1 VTVSLEFSDPQG
13 YADLATFVRRARA
26 ADADAAV
33 RLVTRGAVLGVWAG
47 VLAGSGLFA
56 TGAAVGHRGFAL
68 AGPVAVDCDV
78 VVLASALTDR
88 FARMPGDTVLSVP
101 PATSHAPWAGQLPLA
116 GPWERVGAIAESV
129 LAELAADGIAAV
141 ARAVP
146 DAVGSAA
153 VDAVRHR
160 VWAAPLPVQRHD
172 DAGDVAEPGQAPGWV
187 VPTGAAFA
195 ASVLGLLPRGPGGS
209 AATATGT
216 ATATAT
222 GASGG
227 PRDTADVAQVCR
239 CGRWARIRLQR
250 GHVFA
255 RA

>member
-1 VTVSLEFSDPQG
+1 MTVSLEFPDPQG

-68 AGPVAVDCDV
+68 AGPVGADCDV
-78 VVLASALTDR
+78 VVSASALTDR

-101 PATSHAPWAGQLPLA
+101 PTAAHAPWAGQLPLA
-116 GPWERVGAIAESV
+116 GPWEPVGTIAESV

-160 VWAAPLPVQRHD
+160 VWAAALPVQR
-172 DAGDVAEPGQAPGWV
+172 DVDRAEADEPGQSPGWV

-195 ASVLGLLPRGPGGS
+195 AWVLGLLPRGARGS
-209 AATATGT
+209 AGT
-216 ATATAT
+216 AI
-222 GASGG
+222 GAAGG
-227 PRDTADVAQVCR
+227 PPDAGDVAEVYR
-239 CGRWARIRLQR
+239 CGRWARVRLER
-250 GHVFA
+250 GQVFA